1 MSIYTEDIKK
11 TMVKKM
17 VGPYGKSAAS
27 LALEVGIAQSTLSR
41 WLREYGNITT
51 MKKNNKLKN
60 QWTALEIYQAILEYE
75 SLSEEEKGAYLRKK
89 GLYSSD
95 IKKWKKEI
103 LEALTTEN
111 KLKKYR
117 KDPRDK
123 KIKKLEKEL
132 QRKEKALAEA
142 AALLV
147 LKKKA
152 DAIWGDK
159 EDD

>member
-1 MSIYTEDIKK
+1 
-11 TMVKKM
+11 MVKKM